1 MKNLKTKINII
12 IGSIAAY
19 LSILFLAVAID
30 SPFLAVVGLVI
41 APASIIYFNK
51 KFTVKP
57 IKYYL
62 SLVGAM
68 VLTFLIVGM
77 STNFN
82 VNTVSPSDDQKA
94 SIENTEEST
103 TDKEVDKNEDS
114 SNENINEENTETS
127 HITTT
132 ESSSNDT
139 EDIFAGYKLIE
150 VDGGNLSGH
159 REPNVV
165 VDIGFGDREYWAF
178 TNEYGQLVK
187 VVAKQIILQDD
198 STEPVN
204 SNGRYYSDE
213 AKVPGVESKN
223 LDEGHVILL

>member
-1 MKNLKTKINII
+1 MKNFKTKINII

-19 LSILFLAVAID
+19 LSILFLAIAID
-30 SPFLAVVGLVI
+30 SPLLAVVGLVI

-178 TNEYGQLVK
+178 TNEHGQLVI
-187 VVAKQIILQDD
+187 VVANKIILQDD